1 MARRATPGATICTR
15 PGLRQWGTPVVTLSL
30 LLGLASASAFTV
42 LKRPLLPHA
51 HASALMSTASHR
63 ATSLVRPLPSPEE
76 LRAAVAASACEG
88 GISVVL
94 FGSKQ
99 CAACRALLPRTR
111 RLAAARR
118 DVRFFSLESS
128 KTTAE
133 AFQFHEITAV
143 PTFIVFDG
151 AGAILEMRAGL
162 ALSDWPDF
170 CSTVESLAD
179 SCSPWAA

>member
-1 MARRATPGATICTR
+1 MDLAQG
-15 PGLRQWGTPVVTLSL
+15 GLHIG
-30 LLGLASASAFTV
+30 
-42 LKRPLLPHA
+42 
-51 HASALMSTASHR
+51 
-63 ATSLVRPLPSPEE
+63 
-76 LRAAVAASACEG
+76 EG

-143 PTFIVFDG
+143 PTFLVLD
-151 AGAILEMRAGL
+151 ASGAILETRAGL
-162 ALSDWPDF
+162 TLAEWPAF
-170 CSTVESLAD
+170 RSHVEALAD
-179 SCSPWAA
+179 SCDAWAA

>member
-1 MARRATPGATICTR
+1 MVRRATPGATIRTR

-42 LKRPLLPHA
+42 KRPLQPRA
-51 HASALMSTASHR
+51 SHASALMSTASHGT
-63 ATSLVRPLPSPEE
+63 TSLVRPLPSPEE
-76 LRAAVAASACEG
+76 LRAAVTASACEV

-143 PTFIVFDG
+143 PTFLVLD
-151 AGAILEMRAGL
+151 ASGAILETRAGL
-162 ALSDWPDF
+162 ALAEWPAF
-170 CSTVESLAD
+170 RSHVEALAD
-179 SCSPWAA
+179 SCDAWAA